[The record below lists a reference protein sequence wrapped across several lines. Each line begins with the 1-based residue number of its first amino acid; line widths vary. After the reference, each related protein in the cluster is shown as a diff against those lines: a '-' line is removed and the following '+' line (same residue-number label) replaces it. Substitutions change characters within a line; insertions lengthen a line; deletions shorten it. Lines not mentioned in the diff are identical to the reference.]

1 MCASLNLNNASV
13 VTDLLQRQVYIVSIN
28 NFTTMKLKTSISVL
42 AGCLVIF
49 LFIMLPVFL
58 SMKSQKDESIASF
71 KGSDFSLKD
80 MNNNTITQES
90 FDGPLTAIFFGFT
103 NCPDVCPMTLN
114 KMDIVLDKLGN
125 KKKDIK
131 VFFISV
137 DPERDTPEVVK
148 DYLSNFD
155 NKFIGIT
162 GDPEKIFLLYKS
174 WGVISKKIFLENG
187 EYNVDHSTPVIL
199 LKNGK
204 FVSMISHRDDIKKST
219 KILKKYL

>member
-1 MCASLNLNNASV
+1 
-13 VTDLLQRQVYIVSIN
+13 
-28 NFTTMKLKTSISVL
+28 MKIKTSISIL

-58 SMKSQKDESIASF
+58 SMKSQKDDSIAAF

-114 KMDIVLDKLGN
+114 KMDIVLEKLGN

-137 DPERDTPEVVK
+137 YPERDTPEVVK

-174 WGVISKKIFLENG
+174 WGVMSKKIFLDNG
-187 EYNVDHSTPVIL
+187 EYNIDHSTPVIL
-199 LKNGK
+199 LKNGEYI
-204 FVSMISHRDDIKKST
+204 SMISHRDDIKKSI

>member
-1 MCASLNLNNASV
+1 
-13 VTDLLQRQVYIVSIN
+13 
-28 NFTTMKLKTSISVL
+28 MKLRTSISIL
-42 AGCLVIF
+42 SGCLIIF

-58 SMKSQKDESIASF
+58 SMKSQKDESIAAF

-80 MNNNTITQES
+80 MNNNTITEQS

-103 NCPDVCPMTLN
+103 NCPDICPMTLN
-114 KMDIVLDKLGN
+114 KMDIVLDRLGN

-174 WGVISKKIFLENG
+174 WGVISKKIFLDNG
-187 EYNVDHSTPVIL
+187 EYNIDHSTPVIL
-199 LKNGK
+199 LKNGEYI
-204 FVSMISHRDDIKKST
+204 SMISHRDDIKKSI

>member
-1 MCASLNLNNASV
+1 
-13 VTDLLQRQVYIVSIN
+13 
-28 NFTTMKLKTSISVL
+28 MKLKTSISVL

-114 KMDIVLDKLGN
+114 KMDIVLDKLEN
-125 KKKDIK
+125 KKKDVK

-137 DPERDTPEVVK
+137 DPEKDTPEVIK
-148 DYLSNFD
+148 EYLSNFD

-174 WGVISKKIFLENG
+174 WGVMSKKIFLDNG
-187 EYNVDHSTPVIL
+187 EYNIDHSTPVIL
-199 LKNGK
+199 LKNGEYI
-204 FVSMISHRDDIKKST
+204 SMISHRDDIKKSI

>member
-1 MCASLNLNNASV
+1 
-13 VTDLLQRQVYIVSIN
+13 
-28 NFTTMKLKTSISVL
+28 MKLKTSIIIL
-42 AGCLVIF
+42 AGCLIIF

-58 SMKSQKDESIASF
+58 SMESQKDESIAAF

-80 MNNNTITQES
+80 MNNNNITQKS

-114 KMDIVLDKLGN
+114 KMDIVLDKLKN

-137 DPERDTPEVVK
+137 DPKRDTPEVIK

-174 WGVISKKIFLENG
+174 WGVISKKIFLDNG
-187 EYNVDHSTPVIL
+187 EYNIDHSTPVIL
-199 LKNGK
+199 LKSGK
-204 FVSMISHRDDIKKST
+204 YISMISHRDDIKKSI
-219 KILKKYL
+219 KIIEKFL

>member
-1 MCASLNLNNASV
+1 MKIKNL
-13 VTDLLQRQVYIVSIN
+13 IN
-28 NFTTMKLKTSISVL
+28 IF
-42 AGCLVIF
+42 ACCLIIF

-58 SMKSQKDESIASF
+58 FMGSKKDNSIASF
-71 KGSDFSLKD
+71 KGSDFFLKD
-80 MNNNTITQES
+80 MNNNIITEKS

-114 KMDIVLDKLGN
+114 KMDIVLDKLKN

-137 DPERDTPEVVK
+137 DPERDTPEIVK

-162 GDPEKIFLLYKS
+162 GEPEKIFLLYQS
-174 WGVISKKIFLENG
+174 WGVMSKKIFLDNG
-187 EYNVDHSTPVIL
+187 EYNIDHSTPVIL

-204 FVSMISHRDDIKKST
+204 YISMISHRDDIKKSI

>member
-1 MCASLNLNNASV
+1 
-13 VTDLLQRQVYIVSIN
+13 
-28 NFTTMKLKTSISVL
+28 MKLKTSISIL

-58 SMKSQKDESIASF
+58 SMKSQKDESIAAF

-80 MNNNTITQES
+80 MNNNTITEKS

-114 KMDIVLDKLGN
+114 KMDIVLEKLGN

-137 DPERDTPEVVK
+137 DPERDTP
-148 DYLSNFD
+148 L
-155 NKFIGIT
+155 IT
-162 GDPEKIFLLYKS
+162 FE
-174 WGVISKKIFLENG
+174 
-187 EYNVDHSTPVIL
+187 T
-199 LKNGK
+199 
-204 FVSMISHRDDIKKST
+204 
-219 KILKKYL
+219 

>member
-1 MCASLNLNNASV
+1 
-13 VTDLLQRQVYIVSIN
+13 
-28 NFTTMKLKTSISVL
+28 MKIKTSISIL

-58 SMKSQKDESIASF
+58 SMKSQKDDSIAAF
-71 KGSDFSLKD
+71 KGSNFSLKD

-114 KMDIVLDKLGN
+114 KMDIVLDKLEN
-125 KKKDIK
+125 KKKDVK

-137 DPERDTPEVVK
+137 DPEKDTPEVIK
-148 DYLSNFD
+148 EYLSNFD

-174 WGVISKKIFLENG
+174 WGVMSKKIFLDNG
-187 EYNVDHSTPVIL
+187 EYNIDHSTPVIL
-199 LKNGK
+199 LKNGEYI
-204 FVSMISHRDDIKKST
+204 SMISHRDDIKKSI